1 MTVLGDIIFNGVNIA
16 KLSNREIKK
25 YRRFMQIVY
34 QDPYSSLNPRMSIL
48 DNVGRALEIHNIV
61 KNRKEKEER
70 VAELLKL
77 VGLDPKFMHR
87 RPHELSGGQRQRVAI
102 ARAISVSP
110 KLIVLD
116 EPTSALD
123 VSVQAQIL
131 NLLKDLQ
138 KKFKVSY
145 IFISHDL
152 AIVNYMSHKMAVMYV
167 GKIVEYGL
175 SRSIFKNP
183 LHPYTRL
190 LLSVI
195 PLPDPRKRIPRDIAP
210 VSCLYYNKKLFDE
223 AGLRYPK
230 NNWTWKDL
238 VRNAKRLT
246 KRDSTGRVIQFGLV
260 EDWNLFDLYVLNNG
274 GSYADNIQY
283 PRRCALDSRNAIYA
297 IKFRRDLI
305 YKYKVSPSPAQLSMM
320 GGVGTSELFVSGKA
334 AMFVSGIWKTPMF
347 RQIKDFD
354 WDIALFPKGPMAK
367 RPGYPG
373 GGSGYGIIKTTK
385 HPEEAWKLV
394 TYLAGEKGQ
403 IQLAQTGLAQPAIKR
418 LAKSKYFLDN
428 KKPKNKKILLTAC
441 KYIVYTP
448 FSDKWPEMFYSY
460 ILPQWD
466 QIWLNKNKEPIEKII
481 KKTVK
486 EANKKYDLRVK

>member
-1 MTVLGDIIFNGVNIA
+1 MQKSDNMPLLEVRNLKKYFITGGLLMKKIVVKAVDGVSFTVDEGETIGLVGESGCGKTTTGKTVIRLLKPTAGDIIFNGVNIA

-210 VSCLYYNKKLFDE
+210 GEPASPINPPPGCRFHPRCPYAMDVC
-223 AGLRYPK
+223 
-230 NNWTWKDL
+230 
-238 VRNAKRLT
+238 KREEPP
-246 KRDSTGRVIQFGLV
+246 LV
-260 EDWNLFDLYVLNNG
+260 EVEPKHYVACWLY
-274 GSYADNIQY
+274 A
-283 PRRCALDSRNAIYA
+283 
-297 IKFRRDLI
+297 
-305 YKYKVSPSPAQLSMM
+305 
-320 GGVGTSELFVSGKA
+320 
-334 AMFVSGIWKTPMF
+334 
-347 RQIKDFD
+347 
-354 WDIALFPKGPMAK
+354 
-367 RPGYPG
+367 
-373 GGSGYGIIKTTK
+373 
-385 HPEEAWKLV
+385 
-394 TYLAGEKGQ
+394 
-403 IQLAQTGLAQPAIKR
+403 
-418 LAKSKYFLDN
+418 SK
-428 KKPKNKKILLTAC
+428 
-441 KYIVYTP
+441 
-448 FSDKWPEMFYSY
+448 
-460 ILPQWD
+460 
-466 QIWLNKNKEPIEKII
+466 
-481 KKTVK
+481 
-486 EANKKYDLRVK
+486 